1 MKVLLFLWLA
11 SLVCCETTEDHS
23 DQTSD
28 SAGTPTPEY
37 DYTATYD
44 YDDYVTSAKEQ
55 EHSATMGP
63 EGPLTETTE
72 DHSDQTSDSAVTP
85 TPQYDYDYNATYD
98 YYYVTAA
105 KEQEQSATMGP
116 EGPLTET
123 TEDHS
128 DQTSDSAVTPTPQY
142 DYDYNATY
150 DYYYVTAAK
159 EQEQSATMGPEE
171 TTEAHR
177 DQTSDHSED
186 SAVTQSKFDHGYT
199 VLFKRHFKVGQEQS
213 ATMRPEEARTV
224 QKRMKD
230 PQRVSNSCRPI
241 THHRS
246 IIGTLLMSL
255 PALLYERGMTFV
267 HSI

>member
-55 EHSATMGP
+55 EH
-63 EGPLTETTE
+63 
-72 DHSDQTSDSAVTP
+72 
-85 TPQYDYDYNATYD
+85 
-98 YYYVTAA
+98 
-105 KEQEQSATMGP
+105 SATMGP